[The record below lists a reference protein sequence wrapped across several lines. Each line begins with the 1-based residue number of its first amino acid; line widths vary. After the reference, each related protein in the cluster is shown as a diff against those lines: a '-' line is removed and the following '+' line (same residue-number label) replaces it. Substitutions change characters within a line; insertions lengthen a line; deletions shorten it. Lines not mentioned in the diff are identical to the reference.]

1 MGTAARGSAAD
12 HCLRA
17 KEAIREMLALNPC
30 RNVMIAALQSWPHNR
45 REAGEY
51 PMPSPGTL
59 MTGSK
64 YRPITLNALPEFDV
78 RENRAPLAQFT

>member
-45 REAGEY
+45 REAGEI
-51 PMPSPGTL
+51 SHAVT
-59 MTGSK
+59 
-64 YRPITLNALPEFDV
+64 RHLNDWLEVQAHHVE
-78 RENRAPLAQFT
+78 RAPRI